1 MAVPYQR
8 LITTH
13 GLDPKS
19 LKPLFTIEDGVAEK
33 KPLVKKLCNQIRDSI
48 RAGIDRNRRDY
59 RLFRALDWA
68 RDTDFY
74 QISFTQLR
82 GLLSSKPDDKAVLET
97 VNSWGLAHML
107 PDKIDANG
115 NVCCGANGKPEKL
128 INLPVFT
135 NIFVP
140 LVIAYV
146 TIRWAKLF
154 NERDLVPLLK
164 YEPVQFTKEN
174 RARCEILTQLVQKQ
188 STQFDY
194 KADLRQHILQTLHY
208 GFCIEF
214 PREAWFA
221 EKQEDGSGKEK
232 IVREGLRFNLP
243 HPSRVYY
250 DLYHRL
256 STLNSNT
263 GCEYAGYWE
272 LCRYGSI
279 KDHPLYWNKDKISF
293 GSMGWFDLGG
303 TSDFL
308 EQVFPCQM
316 KFPDLTQRGLGG
328 TGPLDRESELGQT
341 YYNTNDYDAAALKTQ
356 HFQRIIPKEHGLGTY
371 EYPVW
376 FRFVM
381 ASDNAVLYAEP
392 LAFDRLPTSAYDA
405 DFNKSRFNSLALE
418 ALPFQDHIGNLF
430 SQWIMAVREN
440 LNNPVFYDKDKINEE
455 SMRKLRNQGNKLYGG
470 RNYID
475 FSSTERYRFNEN
487 QREAFFS
494 PQLTHHNTAELAAV
508 ISGVLD
514 MLERVLQFSSQ
525 ELGQP
530 ASHEQSATE
539 SRIIQQYVSNRV
551 QLTGSFI
558 DDAVYAKKCMIYDA
572 TMAHADDSITVGVSS
587 AFAATEA
594 EFKKLMDTLKFTI
607 QDEGVDPN
615 DPDPMRTVKGSKSAL
630 QLESFAST
638 RDAST
643 RIDNSQV
650 ADAMSKIVAAI
661 AGNPVLIQS
670 IGPVQTVGLINEI
683 VIAMGLPKEFHL
695 KGKNIDT
702 TAPQEEQANQVSELL
717 TKFSEQ
723 VKGAMDEQQKQTL
736 EAAGQQTVQIVQQA
750 MQQAGQGISQQ
761 LAGVGQAV
769 AEQQQ
774 AEQVQE
780 QQLQQL
786 GAAVAALNQR
796 LEQMEEAVVNATT
809 GPMPG
814 TQPPAEAVP
823 VGMS

>member
-8 LITTH
+8 LIKEH

-19 LKPLFTIEDGVAEK
+19 LKPMFTIEDGFAEK
-33 KPLVKKLCNQIRDSI
+33 KPMVKKLCDQVRDSI

-82 GLLSSKPDDKAVLET
+82 GLLSSKPDDKAVLDT

-107 PDKIDANG
+107 PDEIGADGK
-115 NVCCGANGKPEKL
+115 VCCDAASGKPKKL

-214 PREAWFA
+214 PREAWFV
-221 EKQEDGSGKEK
+221 ENQEDEKGEKK

-256 STLNSNT
+256 SSLNSNT
-263 GCEYAGYWE
+263 GCEFAGYWE

-279 KDHPLYWNKDKISF
+279 KNHPLYWNKDKVSF
-293 GSMGWFDLGG
+293 GSVGWFDTGAN
-303 TSDFL
+303 DFL
-308 EQVFPCQM
+308 EQVFPCAM
-316 KFPDLTQRGLGG
+316 RFPDLTKRGIGG
-328 TGPLDRESELGQT
+328 AGPLDRESELAST
-341 YYNTNDYDAAALKTQ
+341 YYMSNDYDAAALKTQ
-356 HFQRIIPKEHGLGTY
+356 HFQRIIPKEWGLGTY
-371 EYPVW
+371 QYPVW
-376 FRFVM
+376 FRFVF

-392 LAFDRLPTSAYDA
+392 LSFDKLPTSAYDA

-440 LNNPVFYDKDKINEE
+440 LRNPVFYDKDKVPEE
-455 SMRKLRNQGNKLYGG
+455 AVKELRNLGNKTFSG
-470 RNYID
+470 RQYIP
-475 FSSTERYRFNEN
+475 FSATERYRLNEN
-487 QREAFFS
+487 QREAFFT
-494 PQLTHHNTAELAAV
+494 PQLTHHNTAELAAL

-530 ASHEQSATE
+530 ATHEQSATE

-558 DDAVYAKKCMIYDA
+558 DDAVYAKKCAIYDA

-587 AFAATEA
+587 SFAATEA
-594 EFKKLMDTLKFTI
+594 EFKKLMEKLGFTI
-607 QDEGVDPN
+607 QDEGADPN
-615 DPDPMRTVKGSKSAL
+615 DPDPMRTVKGSKSSL
-630 QLESFAST
+630 QLEAFAST
-638 RDAST
+638 RDANN
-643 RIDNSQV
+643 RIDNPAI
-650 ADAMSKIVAAI
+650 ADAMSKIFVAI
-661 AGNPVLIQS
+661 ANNPVLIQS
-670 IGPVQTVGLINEI
+670 VGPVQLVQMLNEM
-683 VIAMGLPKEFHL
+683 VIALGLPKEFRL
-695 KGKNIDT
+695 KGKNIDPN
-702 TAPQEEQANQVSELL
+702 ASQEEQAGQLGEML

-723 VKGAMDEQQKQTL
+723 VKGAMDEAQQKTL
-736 EAAGQQTVQIVQQA
+736 EAAGQQTVQIVSQA
-750 MQQAGQGISQQ
+750 LQQAGQQVSEQ
-761 LAGVGQAV
+761 LSTV
-769 AEQQQ
+769 AEGVAQQSQTNQVQQQ
-774 AEQVQE
+774 QIEQF
-780 QQLQQL
+780 
-786 GAAVAALNQR
+786 GAALATLNQR
-796 LEQMEEAVVNATT
+796 LEGLEGAMTAAIQPAPSSDMMGVN
-809 GPMPG
+809 P
-814 TQPPAEAVP
+814 
-823 VGMS
+823 

>member
-8 LITTH
+8 LITKH

-19 LKPLFTIEDGVAEK
+19 LKPLFTIEDGFAEK
-33 KPLVKKLCNQIRDSI
+33 KPSVKKLCNQIRDAL

-82 GLLSSKPDDKAVLET
+82 GLLSSKPDDKAVLDT

-107 PDKIDANG
+107 PDELDANG
-115 NVCCGANGKPEKL
+115 NVCCGANGKPKKL

-135 NIFVP
+135 NIFIP

-174 RARCEILTQLVQKQ
+174 RARCEILTQLVQRQ

-214 PREAWFA
+214 PREAWFV
-221 EKQEDGSGKEK
+221 ENQEDESGKEK

-293 GSMGWFDLGG
+293 GSMGWFDIG

-316 KFPDLTQRGLGG
+316 KFPDLTKRGIGG
-328 TGPLDRESELGQT
+328 TGPLDRESELGST

-392 LAFDRLPTSAYDA
+392 LAFDKLPVSAYDA

-430 SQWIMAVREN
+430 SQWIAAVREN
-440 LNNPVFYDKDKINEE
+440 LRNPVFYDKDKVPEE
-455 SMRKLRNQGNKLYGG
+455 AVKELRNLGNKTFSGRLY
-470 RNYID
+470 IP
-475 FSSTERYRFNEN
+475 FSATERYRLNEY
-487 QREAFFS
+487 QREAFFT
-494 PQLTHHNTAELAAV
+494 PQLTHHNTAELAAL

-587 AFAATEA
+587 SFAATEA
-594 EFKKLMDTLKFTI
+594 EFKKLMDKLGFTI
-607 QDEGVDPN
+607 QDEGMDPN
-615 DPDPMRTVKGSKSAL
+615 DPDPMRTVKGSKSQL
-630 QLESFAST
+630 QLETFAST
-638 RDAST
+638 RDAAT
-643 RIDNSQV
+643 RIDNPAI
-650 ADAMSKIVAAI
+650 ADAMSKIFLAI
-661 AGNPVLIQS
+661 ANNPVLIQS
-670 IGPVQTVGLINEI
+670 IGPVQLV
-683 VIAMGLPKEFHL
+683 
-695 KGKNIDT
+695 
-702 TAPQEEQANQVSELL
+702 ELL
-717 TKFSEQ
+717 N
-723 VKGAMDEQQKQTL
+723 
-736 EAAGQQTVQIVQQA
+736 QIVQQA
-750 MQQAGQGISQQ
+750 IQQAGQGISQV
-761 LAGVGQAV
+761 LGQQQE
-769 AEQQQ
+769 AEQAQDQQ
-774 AEQVQE
+774 MQA
-780 QQLQQL
+780 LA
-786 GAAVAALNQR
+786 AAVAALAQR
-796 LEQMEEAVVNATT
+796 LEQAEAAVAMAAQAT
-809 GPMPG
+809 MPE
-814 TQPPAEAVP
+814 QVPPEAVP
-823 VGMS
+823 IGMT

>member
-8 LITTH
+8 LITKH

-19 LKPLFTIEDGVAEK
+19 LKPLFTIEDGFAEK
-33 KPLVKKLCNQIRDSI
+33 KPSVKKLCNQIRDAL

-82 GLLSSKPDDKAVLET
+82 GLLSSKPDDKAVLDT

-107 PDKIDANG
+107 PDELDANG
-115 NVCCGANGKPEKL
+115 NVCCGANGKPKKL

-135 NIFVP
+135 NIFIP

-174 RARCEILTQLVQKQ
+174 RARCEILTQLVQRQ

-214 PREAWFA
+214 PREAWFV
-221 EKQEDGSGKEK
+221 ENQEDESGKEK

-293 GSMGWFDLGG
+293 GSMGWFDIG

-316 KFPDLTQRGLGG
+316 KFPDLTKRGIGG
-328 TGPLDRESELGQT
+328 TGPLDRESELGST

-392 LAFDRLPTSAYDA
+392 LAFDKLPVSAYDA

-430 SQWIMAVREN
+430 SQWIAAVREN
-440 LNNPVFYDKDKINEE
+440 LRNPVFYDKDKVPEE
-455 SMRKLRNQGNKLYGG
+455 AVKELRNLGNKTFSGRLY
-470 RNYID
+470 IP
-475 FSSTERYRFNEN
+475 FSATERYRLNEY
-487 QREAFFS
+487 QREAFFT
-494 PQLTHHNTAELAAV
+494 PQLTHHNTAELAAL

-587 AFAATEA
+587 SFAATEA
-594 EFKKLMDTLKFTI
+594 EFKKLMDKLGFTI
-607 QDEGVDPN
+607 QDEGMDPN
-615 DPDPMRTVKGSKSAL
+615 DPDPMRTVKGSKSQL
-630 QLESFAST
+630 QLETFAST
-638 RDAST
+638 RDAAT
-643 RIDNSQV
+643 RIDNPAI
-650 ADAMSKIVAAI
+650 ADAMSKIFLAI
-661 AGNPVLIQS
+661 ANNPVLIQS
-670 IGPVQTVGLINEI
+670 IGPVQLVELLNQI
-683 VIAMGLPKEFHL
+683 VLAAGLPKEFRL

-750 MQQAGQGISQQ
+750 IQQAGQGISQV
-761 LAGVGQAV
+761 LGQQQE
-769 AEQQQ
+769 AEQAQDQQ
-774 AEQVQE
+774 MQA
-780 QQLQQL
+780 LA
-786 GAAVAALNQR
+786 AAVAALAQR
-796 LEQMEEAVVNATT
+796 LEQAEAAVAMAAQAT
-809 GPMPG
+809 MPE
-814 TQPPAEAVP
+814 QVPPEAVP
-823 VGMS
+823 IGMT